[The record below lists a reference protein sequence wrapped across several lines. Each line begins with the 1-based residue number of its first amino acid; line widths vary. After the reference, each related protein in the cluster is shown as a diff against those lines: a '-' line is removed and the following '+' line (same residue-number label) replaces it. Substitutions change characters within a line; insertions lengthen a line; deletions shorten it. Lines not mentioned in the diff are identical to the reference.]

1 MILGLTG
8 TNASGKGMFCSI
20 LKEHYGFAVHSL
32 ADPLREEAA
41 SLGIEPST
49 KNLIALGNE
58 MREKYGAGALAK
70 LILKRLP
77 KGDVVLDS
85 IRNPAEVAV
94 LRELPDFVLIAL
106 DAPLKVRY
114 EREHAR
120 GRVGNAKSFEEWL
133 AIEKMEDEE
142 NPRHLQ
148 VHLCMDLAD
157 YTLQNDGTKNEL
169 KKKIDEVLQ
178 RIKQGMGQKGV
189 AG

>member
-1 MILGLTG
+1 MIMGLTG

-41 SLGIEPST
+41 SRGIEPTT

-58 MREKYGAGALAK
+58 MREKRGPGALAK
-70 LILKRLP
+70 LIMGRLP
-77 KGDVVLDS
+77 NGDVVLDS
-85 IRNPAEVAV
+85 IRNPAEIVE
-94 LRELPDFVLIAL
+94 LRKLSGFVLIAL

-120 GRVGNAKSFEEWL
+120 GRIGNAKTFEEWL
-133 AIEKMEDEE
+133 AIEKMEDGE
-142 NPRHLQ
+142 NPLHLQ
-148 VHLCMDLAD
+148 VHMCMKLAD
-157 YTLQNDGTKNEL
+157 YALQNDGTKEEL

-178 RIKQGMGQKGV
+178 KIKS
-189 AG
+189 